1 MSCGFVKGALAGAI
15 AGAAVAIAFDPITP
29 RQRRRA
35 ARKAGYMV
43 NDMKK
48 AVKDM
53 VIH

>member
-1 MSCGFVKGALAGAI
+1 MSYGFIKGAFAGAI
-15 AGAAVAIAFDPITP
+15 AWAAVALALDPITP

-43 NDMKK
+43 SDMKK

-53 VIH
+53 MPH